1 MLILNMIKKLGNR
14 LWAPTTQAIRVL
26 GPLLRLQVVL
36 LNPLPTPIP
45 GPRLPA
51 RPAGLLFTS
60 LGTHLCPDR
69 ET

>member
-26 GPLLRLQVVL
+26 GPLLQVVL
-36 LNPLPTPIP
+36 LNPRPTPIP

-51 RPAGLLFTS
+51 RPDGLLFTS